1 MRASATPRKSA
12 AMRSWII
19 RMPEDELELE
29 FVDVDDAWDEEG
41 SDRLMDFD
49 VLVRIRQIA
58 QLVEIER
65 ARRIARRGE

>member
-1 MRASATPRKSA
+1 
-12 AMRSWII
+12 
-19 RMPEDELELE
+19 MPEDELELE